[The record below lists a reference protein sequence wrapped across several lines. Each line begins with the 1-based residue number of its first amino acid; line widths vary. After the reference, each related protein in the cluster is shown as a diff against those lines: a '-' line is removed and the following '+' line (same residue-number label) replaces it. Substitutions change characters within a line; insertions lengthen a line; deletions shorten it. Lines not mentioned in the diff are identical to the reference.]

1 VLLVATALIVVT
13 HRAEGVEAREALLG
27 RALVALALGI
37 LLLNLLLPQVAEFS
51 WQLFGAF
58 LGRREFAIFLPLFL
72 FAIGHAFMRSWPGAR
87 AVLAALAVAYLAALV
102 FSVPGAGL
110 ELLGSHVDG
119 LGLLLL
125 TLPAVVFA
133 ALYLTQHLSSEQT
146 EGAVGLGA
154 GLALAASLA
163 IGWLRGGVNAGV
175 PLVLLQISQLVAGL
189 LFFGLLAQP
198 FFDQRSQAR
207 GRSLFASL
215 LIVAFSVGML
225 HYIAWG
231 NPVGNA
237 LDANARQALVE
248 IHGLEEETAYF
259 CPASMRRRFW
269 YWDGFMPETIPYL
282 RLPNDGGEGLKGGLV
297 VLHGSCMLDDA
308 NGSQSWD
315 LIGRFGSGEQA
326 LELYQLP

>member
-1 VLLVATALIVVT
+1 
-13 HRAEGVEAREALLG
+13 
-27 RALVALALGI
+27 
-37 LLLNLLLPQVAEFS
+37 
-51 WQLFGAF
+51 
-58 LGRREFAIFLPLFL
+58 
-72 FAIGHAFMRSWPGAR
+72 
-87 AVLAALAVAYLAALV
+87 
-102 FSVPGAGL
+102 
-110 ELLGSHVDG
+110 
-119 LGLLLL
+119 
-125 TLPAVVFA
+125 
-133 ALYLTQHLSSEQT
+133 
-146 EGAVGLGA
+146 
-154 GLALAASLA
+154 
-163 IGWLRGGVNAGV
+163 
-175 PLVLLQISQLVAGL
+175 VLLQISQLVAGL

-259 CPASMRRRFW
+259 CPASMRHRFW

-282 RLPNDGGEGLKGGLV
+282 RLPNDGGEGLEGGLV
-297 VLHGSCMLDDA
+297 VLHASCMLDDA